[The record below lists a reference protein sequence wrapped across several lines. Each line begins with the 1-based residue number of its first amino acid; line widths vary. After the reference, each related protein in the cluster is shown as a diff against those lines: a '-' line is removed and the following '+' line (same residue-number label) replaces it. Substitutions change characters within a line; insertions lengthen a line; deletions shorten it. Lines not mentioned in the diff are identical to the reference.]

1 MSWLALIWSAV
12 IGACLMQALMHL
24 LVWNHDRRSW
34 AHLCFVF
41 TVLSTA
47 GLAMAELLT
56 MHASS
61 PQTFGRIIFWAHCV
75 YGLGVF
81 ASLGFVHFFFGSGRN
96 WLLAMALASR
106 ALAVVANVVTG
117 VNLHIHAIH
126 SLKQIPFLG
135 SQVSVLGEWEPNP
148 WVRLGQ
154 TAALL
159 QLLYIFDASVRLWR
173 RQSPD
178 ARRRATVVGG
188 SLAVFILTA
197 ATQTGLVSAGILQMP
212 LIVSLPFLGMTMA
225 MGYELSRDVLR
236 AARLSRELQT
246 SERRLAMAASAARL
260 ALWEWDLSSNRIW
273 VSNNG
278 RALYGV
284 PDQEEIDFDRF
295 LQTVHP
301 EDHRLVRTAIEKAL
315 HGHESYHIDYRVVRP
330 DGHLRWMAA
339 RGTIEKNAQGL
350 ANRLRGISM
359 DITEQKESEDRF
371 RRVIEAAPN
380 AMAMIDDHGHIRLV
394 NAQMESVFGYTRAE
408 LLDAPLEQ
416 LVPGSLAL
424 FPTTASPSAP
434 ASEQEPHPR
443 AVVEKTGWRKDGS
456 PVPIEIRL
464 SPISTPQG
472 KFVLASILDVTRRR
486 LAEREAAH
494 QRQELAHLSR
504 ISILGELSGSL
515 AHELNQPLAA
525 ILSNSQVGRKSLA
538 LPSPDLTELAA
549 ILEDITADA
558 KRGGSII
565 HGMRAMFRKTSPTEI
580 ESVDLN
586 TAVHQVLNLINSEI
600 IARHVSLDLQLAPDL
615 PPAGASLVEI
625 QQILMNLMV
634 NSLDAVKT
642 TNTPGLIKIT
652 SRFQDDQIIVSVHD
666 NGPGLAPVQLEN
678 LFEPFATTKTN
689 GLGLGLAISR
699 RLTERFAGTLQ
710 GANHPEGGAIFHL
723 TLPAKFDL
731 ESPPPAA
738 PVPVPPPP
746 LAPHRS

>member
-1 MSWLALIWSAV
+1 MSWLAIIWSAV

-34 AHLCFVF
+34 AHLCFVI

-47 GLAMAELLT
+47 GLAIAELLT

-61 PQTFGRIIFWAHCV
+61 PEAFGRIIFWAHFV
-75 YGLGVF
+75 YGVGVF

-96 WLLAMALASR
+96 WLLAVALGSR
-106 ALAVVANVVTG
+106 ALAVAANVVTG

-135 SQVSVLGEWEPNP
+135 SSVSVLGEWEPNP

-159 QLLYIFDASVRLWR
+159 QLLYILDASARLWH

-197 ATQTGLVSAGILQMP
+197 ATQTGLVSAGILHMP
-212 LIVSLPFLGMTMA
+212 LIVSLPFLGTTIA

-246 SERRLAMAASAARL
+246 SEQRLAMAASAARL

-284 PDQEEIDFDRF
+284 TDQEEIDFDHF
-295 LQTVHP
+295 MQTVHP
-301 EDHRLVRTAIEKAL
+301 EDHPLVRTAIEKAL
-315 HGHESYHIDYRVVRP
+315 HGYEPYHIDYRVVRP
-330 DGHLRWMAA
+330 DGPLRWITA
-339 RGTIEKNAQGL
+339 RGTIEKNAQGR

-424 FPTTASPSAP
+424 AP
-434 ASEQEPHPR
+434 ATTRPSTPISGQEPPPR

-538 LPSPDLTELAA
+538 LPNTDLTELAA
-549 ILEDITADA
+549 ILDDITADA
-558 KRGGSII
+558 KRAGSII
-565 HGMRAMFRKTSPTEI
+565 HGMRAMFRKTSTTEI
-580 ESVDLN
+580 ESVNLN
-586 TAVHQVLNLINSEI
+586 TAVHQVLHLINSEI

-652 SRFQDDQIIVSVHD
+652 SRTQDDQIVVSVHD
-666 NGPGLAPVQLEN
+666 NGPGLSPVQLEN

-723 TLPAKFDL
+723 TLPAKIDL

-746 LAPHRS
+746 LAPQLS

>member
-1 MSWLALIWSAV
+1 MSWLAIIWSAV

-34 AHLCFVF
+34 AHLCFVI

-47 GLAMAELLT
+47 GLAIAELLT

-61 PQTFGRIIFWAHCV
+61 PEAFGRIIFWAHFV
-75 YGLGVF
+75 YGVGVF

-96 WLLAMALASR
+96 WLLAVALASR
-106 ALAVVANVVTG
+106 VLAVAANVVTG

-135 SQVSVLGEWEPNP
+135 SQVSVLGEWDPNP

-159 QLLYIFDASVRLWR
+159 QLLYIFDASARLWR

-188 SLAVFILTA
+188 SLAIFILTA
-197 ATQTGLVSAGILQMP
+197 ATQTGLVSAGILEMP
-212 LIVSLPFLGMTMA
+212 LIVSLPFLGMTIA

-260 ALWEWDLSSNRIW
+260 ALWEWDISSNRIW

-284 PDQEEIDFDRF
+284 TDQEEIDFDRF
-295 LQTVHP
+295 MQTVHP
-301 EDHRLVRTAIEKAL
+301 EDHPLVRTAIENAL

-330 DGHLRWMAA
+330 DGPVRWMAA
-339 RGTIEKNAQGL
+339 RGTIEKNAQGH
-350 ANRLRGISM
+350 AHRLRGISM

-424 FPTTASPSAP
+424 SPATAGPSAP
-434 ASEQEPHPR
+434 ASGQEPHPR
-443 AVVEKTGWRKDGS
+443 AVVEKTGWRKNGS

-486 LAEREAAH
+486 LAEKEAAH

-538 LPSPDLTELAA
+538 LPSTDLTELAA
-549 ILEDITADA
+549 ILDDITADA
-558 KRGGSII
+558 KRAGSII

-586 TAVHQVLNLINSEI
+586 TAVHQVLHLIHSEI

-615 PPAGASLVEI
+615 PPVRASLVEI

-652 SRFQDDQIIVSVHD
+652 SRIQDDQIVVSVHD

-678 LFEPFATTKTN
+678 LFEPFATTKNN

-699 RLTERFAGTLQ
+699 RLSERFAGTLQ

-723 TLPAKFDL
+723 TLPAKIDL
-731 ESPPPAA
+731 ESAPPDA
-738 PVPVPPPP
+738 PSPVPPPP
-746 LAPHRS
+746 LAPHLS

>member
-1 MSWLALIWSAV
+1 MSWLAIIWSAV

-34 AHLCFVF
+34 AHLCFVI

-47 GLAMAELLT
+47 GLAIAELLT

-61 PQTFGRIIFWAHCV
+61 PEAFGRIIFWAHFV
-75 YGLGVF
+75 YGVGVF

-96 WLLAMALASR
+96 WLLAVALGSR
-106 ALAVVANVVTG
+106 ALAVAANVVTG

-135 SQVSVLGEWEPNP
+135 SSVSVLGEWEPNP

-159 QLLYIFDASVRLWR
+159 QLLYILDASARLWH

-197 ATQTGLVSAGILQMP
+197 ATQTGLVSAGILHMP
-212 LIVSLPFLGMTMA
+212 LIVSLPFLGTTIA

-246 SERRLAMAASAARL
+246 SEQRLAMAASAARL

-284 PDQEEIDFDRF
+284 TDQEEIDFDRF
-295 LQTVHP
+295 MQTVHP
-301 EDHRLVRTAIEKAL
+301 EDHPLVRTAIEKAL
-315 HGHESYHIDYRVVRP
+315 HGYEPYHIDYRVVRP
-330 DGHLRWMAA
+330 DGPLRWITA
-339 RGTIEKNAQGL
+339 RGTIEKNAQGR

-424 FPTTASPSAP
+424 AP
-434 ASEQEPHPR
+434 ATTRPSTPISGQEPPPR

-538 LPSPDLTELAA
+538 LPNTDLTELAA
-549 ILEDITADA
+549 ILDDITADA
-558 KRGGSII
+558 KRAGSII
-565 HGMRAMFRKTSPTEI
+565 HGMRAMFRKTSTTEI
-580 ESVDLN
+580 ESVNLN
-586 TAVHQVLNLINSEI
+586 TAVHQVLHLINSEI

-652 SRFQDDQIIVSVHD
+652 SRTQDDQIVVSVHD
-666 NGPGLAPVQLEN
+666 NGPGLSPVQLEN

-723 TLPAKFDL
+723 TLPAKIDL

-746 LAPHRS
+746 LAPQLS

>member
-1 MSWLALIWSAV
+1 MSWLAIIWSAV

-34 AHLCFVF
+34 AHLCFVI

-47 GLAMAELLT
+47 GLAIAELLT

-61 PQTFGRIIFWAHCV
+61 PEAFGRIIFWAHFI
-75 YGLGVF
+75 YGLGAF

-96 WLLAMALASR
+96 WLLAVAIGSR

-135 SQVSVLGEWEPNP
+135 SPVSVLGTWEPNP

-154 TAALL
+154 ASALL
-159 QLLYIFDASVRLWR
+159 QLLYILDASARLWR

-188 SLAVFILTA
+188 SLAIFILTA
-197 ATQTGLVSAGILQMP
+197 ATQTGLVSAGILHMP
-212 LIVSLPFLGMTMA
+212 LIVSLPFLGTTIA

-284 PDQEEIDFDRF
+284 TDQEEIDFDRF
-295 LQTVHP
+295 MQTVHP
-301 EDHRLVRTAIEKAL
+301 EDHPLVRTAIEKAL
-315 HGHESYHIDYRVVRP
+315 HGHDSYHIDYRVVRP
-330 DGHLRWMAA
+330 DGPLRWITA
-339 RGTIEKNAQGL
+339 RGTIEKNAQGR

-394 NAQMESVFGYTRAE
+394 NAQMESVFGYTRTE
-408 LLDAPLEQ
+408 LLDTPLEQ

-424 FPTTASPSAP
+424 AP
-434 ASEQEPHPR
+434 ATARPSTPISGQEPHPR
-443 AVVEKTGWRKDGS
+443 AVVEKTGWHKDGS
-456 PVPIEIRL
+456 SVPIEIRL

-525 ILSNSQVGRKSLA
+525 ILSN
-538 LPSPDLTELAA
+538 
-549 ILEDITADA
+549 
-558 KRGGSII
+558 
-565 HGMRAMFRKTSPTEI
+565 
-580 ESVDLN
+580 
-586 TAVHQVLNLINSEI
+586 
-600 IARHVSLDLQLAPDL
+600 
-615 PPAGASLVEI
+615 
-625 QQILMNLMV
+625 
-634 NSLDAVKT
+634 
-642 TNTPGLIKIT
+642 
-652 SRFQDDQIIVSVHD
+652 
-666 NGPGLAPVQLEN
+666 
-678 LFEPFATTKTN
+678 
-689 GLGLGLAISR
+689 
-699 RLTERFAGTLQ
+699 
-710 GANHPEGGAIFHL
+710 
-723 TLPAKFDL
+723 
-731 ESPPPAA
+731 
-738 PVPVPPPP
+738 
-746 LAPHRS
+746 

>member
-1 MSWLALIWSAV
+1 MSWLAIIWSAV

-34 AHLCFVF
+34 AHLCFVI
-41 TVLSTA
+41 TVLTTA
-47 GLAMAELLT
+47 GLAIAELLT

-61 PQTFGRIIFWAHCV
+61 PEAFGRIIFWAHFV

-106 ALAVVANVVTG
+106 ALAVVANAVTG

-126 SLKQIPFLG
+126 SLQQIPFLG
-135 SQVSVLGEWEPNP
+135 SSVSVLGEWEPNP

-159 QLLYIFDASVRLWR
+159 QLLYILDASARLWR

-188 SLAVFILTA
+188 SLALFIVTA

-212 LIVSLPFLGMTMA
+212 LIVSLPFLGMTIA

-273 VSNNG
+273 VSTNG

-284 PDQEEIDFDRF
+284 TDQEEIDFDRF
-295 LQTVHP
+295 MQTVHP
-301 EDHRLVRTAIEKAL
+301 EDHPLVRTAIEKAL
-315 HGHESYHIDYRVVRP
+315 HGHEPYHIDYRIVLS
-330 DGHLRWMAA
+330 DGPLRWMAA
-339 RGTIEKNAQGL
+339 RGTIEKNAQGH

-424 FPTTASPSAP
+424 APATAGPSAP
-434 ASEQEPHPR
+434 ASGQEPPPR

-456 PVPIEIRL
+456 PVPIEIRF

-472 KFVLASILDVTRRR
+472 KFVLTSILDVTRRR

-538 LPSPDLTELAA
+538 LPNTDLTELAA
-549 ILEDITADA
+549 ILDDITADA
-558 KRGGSII
+558 KRAGSII

-586 TAVHQVLNLINSEI
+586 TAVHQVLHLINSEI
-600 IARHVSLDLQLAPDL
+600 IARHVSLDLQLAPNL

-652 SRFQDDQIIVSVHD
+652 SQIQDDQIVVSVHD

-723 TLPAKFDL
+723 TLPPKIDL
-731 ESPPPAA
+731 ESPPP
-738 PVPVPPPP
+738 PTTP
-746 LAPHRS
+746 LRS